1 MSETVDLAKQL
12 IQCPSVSPDDAG
24 CMEIVADQLQ
34 PYDFKV
40 ECMNF
45 GDTNNIWLRR
55 GNQTPLFV
63 FLGHTDVVPAGPL
76 DQWHSHP
83 FEPDIREGYL
93 YGRGAAD
100 MKSSIAAMVIACQAF
115 LQDHSNPNSSIA
127 VMLTSD
133 EEALA
138 TNGIVKVV
146 ETLQA
151 RAEQIDWCLVGEPSS
166 EQLLGDT
173 IKVGRRGSLCG
184 TLRILGTQ
192 GHVAYP
198 QFADN
203 PIHQF
208 APALTAL
215 TREVWDSGNDYFP
228 PTALQISNINAG
240 TGAENVIPGFLDI
253 SFNLRF
259 STELDEYT
267 IKKCVHDILDEQ
279 DLDYQLIWRLSGNPF
294 FTESKELTSAVVD
307 AIQRITGLSSKLS
320 TSGGTSD
327 GRFIAPTGAQV
338 IELGPVNTSIHKVNE
353 CVKVDDIDKLALTYQ
368 QILENLL
375 IK

>member
-1 MSETVDLAKQL
+1 MSKTVDLAKQL